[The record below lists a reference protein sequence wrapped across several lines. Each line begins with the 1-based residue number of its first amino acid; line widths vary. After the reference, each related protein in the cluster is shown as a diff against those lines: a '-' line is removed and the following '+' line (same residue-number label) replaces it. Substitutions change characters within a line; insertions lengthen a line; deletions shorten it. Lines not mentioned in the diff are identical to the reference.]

1 MQLRF
6 CPALMVGSLLGAGRA
21 WGVTV
26 TEPSR
31 LEEPSKVTQSNL

>member
-6 CPALMVGSLLGAGRA
+6 CPALMVALLLGAGRA
-21 WGVTV
+21 CGITV

-31 LEEPSKVTQSNL
+31 LEEPSRITQPNL